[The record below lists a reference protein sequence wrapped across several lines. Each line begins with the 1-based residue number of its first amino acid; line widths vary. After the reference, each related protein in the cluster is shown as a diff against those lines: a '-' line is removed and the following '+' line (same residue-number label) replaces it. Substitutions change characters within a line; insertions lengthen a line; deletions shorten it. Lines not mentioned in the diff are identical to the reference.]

1 MREQFT
7 FTIPESP
14 LEPVQSPFLPESQ
27 IQYAWDSTS
36 IGYLKTCP
44 RLYQYTILE
53 GYVPRDE
60 SVHLRFGGEFHQ
72 ALWDYDMAIAA
83 GTSHEDAIHAVITEL
98 FLRTADFRPEPDT
111 KAGKYKSRAN
121 LLRTVINYLD
131 HRAKDTTVKTYILDS
146 GKPAVELSFRFE
158 LEFGPEV
165 VIPGMRTQPYILCGH
180 LDRVVTD
187 DSGNLFVEDHKTTT
201 TTPSAYF
208 FDNFE
213 PNNQMSLYSFGG
225 KVVLDAPI
233 RGVMIN
239 AVQILLEHPYNRFVR
254 GFTFRNQDQL
264 EEWLTDLSRWLQ
276 LAEWFAINETWPQ
289 NDCSCDKYGGC
300 RFREVCSKAPS
311 VRHIYLNSNFI
322 KLPPEERWN
331 PMKAR

>member
-1 MREQFT
+1 
-7 FTIPESP
+7 
-14 LEPVQSPFLPESQ
+14 
-27 IQYAWDSTS
+27 
-36 IGYLKTCP
+36 
-44 RLYQYTILE
+44 
-53 GYVPRDE
+53 
-60 SVHLRFGGEFHQ
+60 
-72 ALWDYDMAIAA
+72 
-83 GTSHEDAIHAVITEL
+83 
-98 FLRTADFRPEPDT
+98 
-111 KAGKYKSRAN
+111 
-121 LLRTVINYLD
+121 
-131 HRAKDTTVKTYILDS
+131 
-146 GKPAVELSFRFE
+146 
-158 LEFGPEV
+158 
-165 VIPGMRTQPYILCGH
+165 
-180 LDRVVTD
+180 
-187 DSGNLFVEDHKTTT
+187 
-201 TTPSAYF
+201 
-208 FDNFE
+208 
-213 PNNQMSLYSFGG
+213 MSLYSFGG

-264 EEWLTDLSRWLQ
+264 EEWLTGLSRWLQ